1 MEKLIE
7 EFSVGLFFWQT
18 ILFIALIF
26 LLRKFAW
33 KPILNAVIEREEK
46 IEGALKAAEEA
57 ENKMK
62 ELSANNEKILA
73 DARVERE
80 NILKD
85 GRSIKEKMIA
95 DAKSQAS
102 TEAEKIITSAK
113 EQINIEK
120 MKAMTEIKNQV
131 ADISI
136 EMAEKILRTELKD
149 AKNQKKLIED
159 ALKKQIN

>member
-1 MEKLIE
+1 M
-7 EFSVGLFFWQT
+7 
-18 ILFIALIF
+18 ALIF
-26 LLRKFAW
+26 LLRKFVETN
-33 KPILNAVIEREEK
+33 INAVIEREEK

-85 GRSIKEKMIA
+85 GRSIKEKNVN
-95 DAKSQAS
+95 AKIKSN
-102 TEAEKIITSAK
+102 EAEKIITSAK

-149 AKNQKKLIED
+149 AKNQKKLIEE

>member
-18 ILFIALIF
+18 VLFIALIF

-95 DAKSQAS
+95 DAKSQAT
-102 TEAEKIITSAK
+102 TEAEKIISSAK

-149 AKNQKKLIED
+149 TKNQKKLIEE

>member
-18 ILFIALIF
+18 VLFIALIF

-33 KPILNAVIEREEK
+33 KPILNAVIEREQT

-149 AKNQKKLIED
+149 AKNQKKLIEE

>member
-18 ILFIALIF
+18 VLFIALIF

-149 AKNQKKLIED
+149 AKNQKKLIEET
-159 ALKKQIN
+159 LKKQIN

>member
-18 ILFIALIF
+18 VLFIALIF

-80 NILKD
+80 NNLKD

-149 AKNQKKLIED
+149 TKNQKKLIEE

>member
-18 ILFIALIF
+18 VLFIALIF

-73 DARVERE
+73 DARVDRE
-80 NILKD
+80 SILKD

-149 AKNQKKLIED
+149 AKNQKKLIEE

>member
-18 ILFIALIF
+18 VLFIALIF

-136 EMAEKILRTELKD
+136 KMAEKILRTELKD
-149 AKNQKKLIED
+149 TKNQKKLIEE

>member
-18 ILFIALIF
+18 VLFIVLIF

-149 AKNQKKLIED
+149 TKNQKKLIEE

>member
-18 ILFIALIF
+18 VLFIALIF

-85 GRSIKEKMIA
+85 GRSIKEKIIA
-95 DAKSQAS
+95 DAKSQAT

-136 EMAEKILRTELKD
+136 EMAEKILSTELKD
-149 AKNQKKLIED
+149 TKNQKKLIEE
-159 ALKKQIN
+159 AIKKQIN

>member
-1 MEKLIE
+1 MANCFIYSIDFLIE
-7 EFSVGLFFWQT
+7 KICLET
-18 ILFIALIF
+18 NI
-26 LLRKFAW
+26 
-33 KPILNAVIEREEK
+33 NAVIEREEK

-102 TEAEKIITSAK
+102 NEAEKIITSAK

-120 MKAMTEIKNQV
+120 MKAMTEIK
-131 ADISI
+131 I
-136 EMAEKILRTELKD
+136 RW
-149 AKNQKKLIED
+149 LIFR
-159 ALKKQIN
+159 

>member
-18 ILFIALIF
+18 VLFIALIF

-73 DARVERE
+73 DARVERA

-149 AKNQKKLIED
+149 AKNQKKLIEE

>member
-80 NILKD
+80 SILKD

-149 AKNQKKLIED
+149 AKNQKKLIEE

>member
-18 ILFIALIF
+18 VLFIALIF

-102 TEAEKIITSAK
+102 AEAEKIITSAK

-149 AKNQKKLIED
+149 TKNQKKLIEE

>member
-1 MEKLIE
+1 MEKLIS
-7 EFSVGLFFWQT
+7 EFSSGLFFWQT
-18 ILFIALIF
+18 LIFVTLIF

-80 NILKD
+80 SILKD

-149 AKNQKKLIED
+149 AKNQKKLIEE

>member
-18 ILFIALIF
+18 VLFIALIF

-62 ELSANNEKILA
+62 ELSANNEKIFA

-149 AKNQKKLIED
+149 TKNQKKLIEE

>member
-18 ILFIALIF
+18 VLFIALIF

-62 ELSANNEKILA
+62 ELSANTEKILA

-149 AKNQKKLIED
+149 AKNQKKLIEE

>member
-18 ILFIALIF
+18 VLFITLIF

-149 AKNQKKLIED
+149 AKNQKKLIEE

>member
-18 ILFIALIF
+18 VLFIALIF

-131 ADISI
+131 AD
-136 EMAEKILRTELKD
+136 
-149 AKNQKKLIED
+149 
-159 ALKKQIN
+159 

>member
-1 MEKLIE
+1 MEKLIN
-7 EFSVGLFFWQT
+7 EFSSGLFFWQL
-18 ILFIALIF
+18 ILFVTLIF

-149 AKNQKKLIED
+149 AKNQKKLIEE

>member
-1 MEKLIE
+1 MANCFIYSIDFLIKKICLE
-7 EFSVGLFFWQT
+7 T
-18 ILFIALIF
+18 
-26 LLRKFAW
+26 
-33 KPILNAVIEREEK
+33 ILNAVIEREEK

-95 DAKSQAS
+95 DAKSQAT

-149 AKNQKKLIED
+149 TKNQKKLIEE

>member
-18 ILFIALIF
+18 VLFIVLIF

-149 AKNQKKLIED
+149 AKNQKKLIEE